1 MAFALIAKSP
11 DEALRTRRLAALLVL
26 AIALAL
32 GVWRAASL
40 LTGPDLAHHS
50 PAEASLASLIEP
62 VSGKNRARVSVS
74 HNREGGRTVFVLL
87 DSGGGPVKAD
97 IERILT
103 AAAAIDPARG
113 DRLAIEETVF
123 ARGLPG
129 RPDSAAWVELGSLGA
144 IALLAAGLALF
155 PGRVAATAAAPAR
168 ERPTDARSELRAE
181 PTLRPLRGTQADVP
195 ADVVDLARRDPARAA
210 EVLRGWMQA
219 RDKAG

>member
-11 DEALRTRRLAALLVL
+11 EEALRTRRLAALLVL

-32 GVWRAASL
+32 GVWRAAGL
-40 LTGPDLAHHS
+40 LTGPDMAHHS
-50 PAEASLASLIEP
+50 PAEASLAALIEP

-87 DSGGGPVKAD
+87 DTGGGPVKAD
-97 IERILT
+97 LERILT
-103 AAAAIDPARG
+103 TAAGLDTARG

-129 RPDSAAWVELGSLGA
+129 RPDSAAWVELGSLGV

-155 PGRVAATAAAPAR
+155 PGRAQAVQAETR
-168 ERPTDARSELRAE
+168 ERLADTRNEIRPE
-181 PTLRPLRGTQADVP
+181 PTLRPLRGSQADVP

-219 RDKAG
+219 RDKVG